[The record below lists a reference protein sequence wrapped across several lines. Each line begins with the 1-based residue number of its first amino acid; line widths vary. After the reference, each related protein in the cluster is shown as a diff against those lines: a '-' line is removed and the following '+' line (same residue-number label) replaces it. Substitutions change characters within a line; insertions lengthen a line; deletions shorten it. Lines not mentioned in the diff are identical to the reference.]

1 MSKVI
6 EAYFGFMFA
15 VLITIMALAYT
26 FWSMTDWPDTYE
38 LIPSAQTVFIEDTKI
53 PVEPTWSG
61 NQVVAKLYRLND
73 ENVQIEVDG
82 QLFQHKSDFMNN
94 QNTISLEAQYKKELI
109 LNDTGAVERII
120 FTIQ

>member
-1 MSKVI
+1 MTKII
-6 EAYFGFMFA
+6 EAYFGFIFA
-15 VLITIMALAYT
+15 VLLMITALAYT

-82 QLFQHKSDFMNN
+82 QLFQYKSDFMNN
-94 QNTISLEAQYKKELI
+94 QHSISLEAQYKKQLI
-109 LNDTGAVERII
+109 LNDTGAVEKII